1 MNGALE
7 CIITMDSDGLIEC
20 FNPAAERTFGFR
32 SKDVIGK
39 PLADVIIPPALR
51 EAHTEG
57 LKRFLATGDGPIIAK
72 RVEMTAM
79 RAGGEEFP
87 VELIVT
93 TGFSEG
99 HPTFTGF
106 VLDLTD
112 HRRAE
117 EALMRS
123 EERFRLLVEAGII
136 GIVTADLAGNI
147 LDANGTFLEMVGY
160 SLEEVRAG
168 KVRWVDMTPPEW
180 RHLDERAIEQIR
192 ATGVATPWEKEFI
205 KKDGSRVP
213 ILVGVAPLDGTT
225 GECAC
230 FILDLTE
237 RKQAEAA
244 IERLREEREEDLR
257 ASVQVRDDFLAIAGH
272 ELKTPL
278 AALLMQLQSLRRSAR
293 RDSTTVE
300 DRLDKA
306 AASGLRLDRLID
318 QLLDLSRITN
328 GRLRLEPEAVN
339 LADVVHDVVSRYAG
353 GSDETTPPIDLNCMA
368 EVRGYW
374 DPMRLDQLINNLV
387 GNALKYGEGRPVEV
401 DLHEENDEA
410 VIRVVDHGIGIDE
423 DHKRSI
429 FQRFER
435 AVTMRDF
442 TGFGLGL
449 WITRNIVE
457 ASGGRIEVE
466 STLGKGSAFTV
477 RLPTHRSEVLPLNP
491 H

>member
-1 MNGALE
+1 MGAGQFATLSFYPLTFGCSVAPALEIDAPKMQMVADGYCLRVNGAFRALFGSEPPPEYNILRDDVLARDEGLDLVRRAFAGEAVHAPPRWYDPRALRRVHVSEGHRVGIETTFIPLRGADGRVKHVVLCFEDVSVELRRQDAVKELRACQAREAAVMNGALE

-168 KVRWVDMTPPEW
+168 KVRWVDMTQPAWPP
-180 RHLDERAIEQIR
+180 R
-192 ATGVATPWEKEFI
+192 G
-205 KKDGSRVP
+205 
-213 ILVGVAPLDGTT
+213 
-225 GECAC
+225 
-230 FILDLTE
+230 
-237 RKQAEAA
+237 
-244 IERLREEREEDLR
+244 
-257 ASVQVRDDFLAIAGH
+257 
-272 ELKTPL
+272 
-278 AALLMQLQSLRRSAR
+278 RRSSSRRTAPGCRSWSESPRWTAR
-293 RDSTTVE
+293 
-300 DRLDKA
+300 
-306 AASGLRLDRLID
+306 
-318 QLLDLSRITN
+318 
-328 GRLRLEPEAVN
+328 P
-339 LADVVHDVVSRYAG
+339 
-353 GSDETTPPIDLNCMA
+353 
-368 EVRGYW
+368 
-374 DPMRLDQLINNLV
+374 
-387 GNALKYGEGRPVEV
+387 GNAPV
-401 DLHEENDEA
+401 
-410 VIRVVDHGIGIDE
+410 
-423 DHKRSI
+423 S
-429 FQRFER
+429 F
-435 AVTMRDF
+435 
-442 TGFGLGL
+442 
-449 WITRNIVE
+449 
-457 ASGGRIEVE
+457 
-466 STLGKGSAFTV
+466 STSPSAN
-477 RLPTHRSEVLPLNP
+477 RRRQP
-491 H
+491 